1 MTAEYVKAL
10 MGLQARTPVLIAL
23 YDQHDR
29 LRFANAA
36 FRSAYHVGVE
46 EAPTWAEIIRRN
58 HAAGTGAIIETS
70 DIDGWIDFALDRR
83 GSAPSRT
90 TETELHDGRTLFI
103 TETVDEKGW
112 FLSISVDV
120 TGMREEERKHRRD
133 RDFAL
138 RDSQVEDLT
147 SVPNRRHTLERL
159 AEFIQNSAENPQMW
173 GCVAIIDID
182 YFKAIN
188 DRFGPERADE
198 VLLDFA
204 RQMQGFVRRTD
215 CFGRIGGEEF
225 MLILP
230 DTTVSEANLILDR
243 LLEKVRGARPLEN
256 IPEFYY
262 TCSVGLA
269 EYREG
274 DRVSDIYTRAGEALH
289 LAKRDGRDRVKRYT
303 LPGSNQEFHPDQTS

>member
-1 MTAEYVKAL
+1 MTGEHVKAL
-10 MGLQARTPVLIAL
+10 MGLQARTPVLISL

-36 FRSAYHVGVE
+36 FRSAYHVGVD
-46 EAPTWAEIIRRN
+46 EAPTWTEITRRN
-58 HAAGTGAIIETS
+58 HAALRGAVIETS
-70 DIDGWIDFALDRR
+70 DIEGWITSALERR
-83 GSAPSRT
+83 GNAPSRT
-90 TETELHDGRTLFI
+90 AETELHDGRMLFV
-103 TETVDEKGW
+103 TETVDENGW
-112 FLSISVDV
+112 LLSIAVDV
-120 TGMREEERKHRRD
+120 TATREEERKHRRD

-138 RDSQVEDLT
+138 RDSNVDELT
-147 SVPNRRHTLERL
+147 SVPNRRYTLGKL
-159 AEFIQNSAENPQMW
+159 AEFIQDCAENPQMW
-173 GCVAIIDID
+173 GCVAILDID

-188 DRFGPERADE
+188 DRHGPHRADE

-243 LLEKVRGARPLEN
+243 LLDKVRSARPLAN

-262 TCSVGLA
+262 TCSAGLA

-274 DRVSDIYTRAGEALH
+274 DKVSDIYARASRALH
-289 LAKRDGRDRVKRYT
+289 LAKREGRDRVRRYT
-303 LPGSNQEFHPDQTS
+303 LPGSDQEFRPDQTS

>member
-1 MTAEYVKAL
+1 MTGEHVKAL
-10 MGLQARTPVLIAL
+10 MGLQARTSVLISL
-23 YDQHDR
+23 YDQHNR

-36 FRSAYHVGVE
+36 FRSAYHVGVD
-46 EAPTWAEIIRRN
+46 EAPTWAEITRRN
-58 HAAGTGAIIETS
+58 HAALRGEVIETS
-70 DIDGWIDFALDRR
+70 DIEGWITSALERR
-83 GSAPSRT
+83 GSAPSCQV
-90 TETELHDGRTLFI
+90 ETELHDGRMLFV
-103 TETVDEKGW
+103 TETVDENGW
-112 FLSISVDV
+112 LLSIAVDV
-120 TGMREEERKHRRD
+120 TAISEEERKHRRD

-138 RDSQVEDLT
+138 RDSNVDELT
-147 SVPNRRHTLERL
+147 SVPNRRYTLGKL
-159 AEFIQNSAENPQMW
+159 AEFVQDCAENPQMW
-173 GCVAIIDID
+173 GCVAILDID

-188 DRFGPERADE
+188 DRHGPHRADE

-243 LLEKVRGARPLEN
+243 LLDKVRNARPLAN

-262 TCSVGLA
+262 TCSAGLA

-274 DRVSDIYTRAGEALH
+274 DKVSDIYARASRALH
-289 LAKRDGRDRVKRYT
+289 LAKRDGRDRVRRYT
-303 LPGSNQEFHPDQTS
+303 LPGSDQEFRPDQTS

>member
-1 MTAEYVKAL
+1 VTGEYVKAL
-10 MGLQARTPVLIAL
+10 MGLQARTPVLISL

-36 FRSAYHVGVE
+36 FRSAYHVGVD
-46 EAPTWAEIIRRN
+46 EAATWAEITRRN
-58 HAAGTGAIIETS
+58 HAADRGAVIETS
-70 DIDGWIDFALDRR
+70 DIDGWIAAALERR

-90 TETELHDGRTLFI
+90 AEAELHDGRTLFV
-103 TETVDEKGW
+103 TETVDDKGW
-112 FLSISVDV
+112 LLSIAVDV

-133 RDFAL
+133 RDFAM
-138 RDSQVEDLT
+138 RDSQMDELT
-147 SVPNRRHTLERL
+147 NVPDRRHTMGRL
-159 AEFIQNSAENPQMW
+159 GEFIQNCAENPQMW

-188 DRFGPERADE
+188 DRYGPHRADK

-204 RQMQGFVRRTD
+204 SQMQGFVRRTD

-243 LLEKVRGARPLEN
+243 LLEKVRSARPLST

-274 DRVSDIYTRAGEALH
+274 DKVNDIHARANEALH
-289 LAKRDGRDRVKRYT
+289 LAKREGRDRVRRYT
-303 LPGSNQEFHPDQTS
+303 LPGSNQEFRPDQTS

>member
-1 MTAEYVKAL
+1 MTGEYVKAL
-10 MGLQARTPVLIAL
+10 MGLQSRTPVLIAL

-36 FRSAYHVGVE
+36 FRSAYHVGVD
-46 EAPTWAEIIRRN
+46 EAPTWADIVRRN
-58 HAAGTGAIIETS
+58 HAAGTGAVIGTS
-70 DIDGWIDFALDRR
+70 DVEGWIVSALERR

-90 TETELHDGRTLFI
+90 TEADLYDGRSLLV

-112 FLSISVDV
+112 RLSIAVDV
-120 TGMREEERKHRRD
+120 TSMREEERKHRRD
-133 RDFAL
+133 RDFAI
-138 RDSQVEDLT
+138 RDSQVEELI
-147 SVPNRRHTLERL
+147 SVPDRRQTLGKL
-159 AEFIQNSAENPQMW
+159 AEFIQNCAENPQMW

-182 YFKAIN
+182 YFRAIN
-188 DRFGPERADE
+188 DRYGPQRSDE

-243 LLEKVRGARPLEN
+243 LLDKVRSARPLSN

-274 DRVSDIYTRAGEALH
+274 DKVSDIYSRAGEALH
-289 LAKRDGRDRVKRYT
+289 LAKREGRDRVRRYT
-303 LPGSNQEFHPDQTS
+303 LPGSDHELRPDQTS

>member
-1 MTAEYVKAL
+1 MTGEYAKAL
-10 MGLQARTPVLIAL
+10 IGLQARTPVLIAL

-46 EAPTWAEIIRRN
+46 EAPSWAEITRRN
-58 HAAGTGAIIETS
+58 HATGSGAMIGTS
-70 DIDGWIDFALDRR
+70 DIEGWIGAALERR
-83 GSAPSRT
+83 GSGSTRT
-90 TETELHDGRTLFI
+90 AEVELHDGRTLFV
-103 TETVDEKGW
+103 TETVDDKGW
-112 FLSISVDV
+112 LLSIAVDV
-120 TGMREEERKHRRD
+120 TAMREEERKHRRD

-138 RDSQVEDLT
+138 RDSQVDELVSIPD
-147 SVPNRRHTLERL
+147 RRHTLGKL
-159 AEFIQNSAENPQMW
+159 ADFIQNCADNPQMW
-173 GCVAIIDID
+173 GCVAILDID

-188 DRFGPERADE
+188 DRFGPHGADE

-243 LLEKVRGARPLEN
+243 LLEKVRSARPLAN

-262 TCSVGLA
+262 TCSAGLA

-274 DRVSDIYTRAGEALH
+274 DKVNDIYVRAGQALH
-289 LAKRDGRDRVKRYT
+289 LAKREGRDRVRRYT
-303 LPGSNQEFHPDQTS
+303 LPGSDHEFRPDQTS